1 MSNLVPIPTQ
11 ISKNPALEQVAEDLY
26 RVMELMS
33 QGYTDPLDVYKK
45 LHEDGFK
52 WGRNKV
58 YKYVMVA
65 SQWLVKIGNETK
77 KAVDQRHVLVKQAEH
92 QQQTL
97 NAEKLH
103 AINTRT
109 EALKKLEQGVPIEKL
124 THEEQQWA
132 AVEPNKF
139 LDTLTKM
146 SAVILKA
153 QERESE
159 LYGYRSDRTILI
171 QHDRGVKL
179 KYEDELNENYLKKF
193 RNVDYEEVADDG
205 ITDASNMDEN
215 QEVDSFMD
223 ALVEPGGGDEQG

>member
-1 MSNLVPIPTQ
+1 MSDIVHTPSQ
-11 ISKNPALEQVAEDLY
+11 ISKNPALEKVMEDVY
-26 RVMELMS
+26 IVMELMS
-33 QGYTDPLDVYKK
+33 QGYTDPIDVYKK
-45 LHEDGFK
+45 LRADGYT

-65 SQWLVKIGNETK
+65 SQWLDKMSNETK
-77 KAVDQRHVLVKQAEH
+77 KAVDQRHVLVRQAER

-97 NAEKLH
+97 NTEQTKAIAIRAQAMAKLNNGV
-103 AINTRT
+103 AI
-109 EALKKLEQGVPIEKL
+109 EQL
-124 THEEQQWA
+124 SQEEQQWA
-132 AVEPNKF
+132 AVEPQKF

-179 KYEDELNENYLKKF
+179 KYEDEMNEEYLKKF
-193 RNVDYEEVADDG
+193 RNVDYEEVIDNDIIDG
-205 ITDASNMDEN
+205 AESDETDVTNDFA
-215 QEVDSFMD
+215 D
-223 ALVEPGGGDEQG
+223 ALVEPNE